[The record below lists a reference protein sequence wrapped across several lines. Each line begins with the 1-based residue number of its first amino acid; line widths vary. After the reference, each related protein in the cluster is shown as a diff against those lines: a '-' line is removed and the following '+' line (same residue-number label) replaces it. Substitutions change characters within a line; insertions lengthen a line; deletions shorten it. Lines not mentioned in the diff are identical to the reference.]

1 MPEGDTVHRW
11 AAQLDAAL
19 VGRVLQRVEIRR
31 DPRGIRPPAA
41 GTHVTD
47 VEAHGKHLLV
57 RFDDGATLHTHMQLH
72 GIWHIYRPR
81 ARWRRPAHTARVI
94 LEADDGT
101 TAVCFDAPVV
111 ELRRDVGVPRSSRA
125 LRSLEQ
131 LGPDLC
137 GEDADVDRVLERL
150 HDVPAE
156 TPFGD
161 VLLDQRV
168 AAGIGNVFKSE
179 ICWARA
185 RPPFD
190 TDRCAAGRDAPR
202 DLRHRAQ
209 ATARESRRWST
220 RDLPRWARG
229 VRQGAATVPAVSYT
243 DPARLDRER
252 RPRHLLVPDVS
263 ASTGRHACR
272 HRGGLGGNQSA
283 ISARARESTS

>member
-19 VGRVLQRVEIRR
+19 VGRALQRVEIRR

-41 GTHVTD
+41 GTHVTG

-57 RFDDGATLHTHMQLH
+57 RFDDGATLAHAHAVARHLARLSPACTLAPA
-72 GIWHIYRPR
+72 RPHCACDPRSRRRHDRGVLQR
-81 ARWRRPAHTARVI
+81 AGRGAPARRGRP
-94 LEADDGT
+94 
-101 TAVCFDAPVV
+101 C
-111 ELRRDVGVPRSSRA
+111 SSRA

-137 GEDADVDRVLERL
+137 GEVADVDRVLERL

-156 TPFGD
+156 TPIGD

-179 ICWARA
+179 ICWARRVHPSTPIGA
-185 RPPFD
+185 LPDATRRALYD
-190 TDRCAAGRDAPR
+190 TAHRQLHANLGGGRR
-202 DLRHRAQ
+202 VTYHGGL
-209 ATARESRRWST
+209 
-220 RDLPRWARG
+220 
-229 VRQGAATVPAVSYT
+229 AVYGK
-243 DPARLDRER
+243 AR
-252 RPRHLLVPDVS
+252 RPCPRCRTPIRRAWTGNDARVTYWCPTLS
-263 ASTGRHACR
+263 AATGRHACR
-272 HRGGLGGNQSA
+272 HRGGVGRFQSA